1 MHPCDLTVKKDGR
14 NAYKGDIFYPFE
26 LLKKLQI
33 IDKTDTITV
42 DTKKKVNQNP
52 KENME
57 RNTYRYP
64 HSECNY

>member
-14 NAYKGDIFYPFE
+14 NAYKGDIFYITCIDAE
-26 LLKKLQI
+26 KKLA
-33 IDKTDTITV
+33 DTITV

-57 RNTYRYP
+57 RNNYGYP